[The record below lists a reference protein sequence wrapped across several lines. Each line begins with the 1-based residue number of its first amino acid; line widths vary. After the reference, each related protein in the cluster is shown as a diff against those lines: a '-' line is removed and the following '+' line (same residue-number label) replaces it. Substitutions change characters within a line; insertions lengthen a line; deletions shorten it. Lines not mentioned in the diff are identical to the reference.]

1 MKLRFTLMILAALLL
16 TAVAGASPAPA
27 TSPAAPAVSSSAPV
41 TSAVAEPETCDSNLA
56 IFSLA
61 GLTPAP
67 SPRTGARC
75 GSCGTSPCLGGTT
88 GELCGFRNGLYGYC
102 QSPLG
107 DTCSDGFLK
116 CQCWFGPLP

>member
-1 MKLRFTLMILAALLL
+1 MKLRFMLVVLAALLL

-27 TSPAAPAVSSSAPV
+27 TSPAPAVSSSAP
-41 TSAVAEPETCDSNLA
+41 AAEPDTCDSNLA
-56 IFSLA
+56 IFSVA
-61 GLTPAP
+61 GLTPVP

-75 GSCGTSPCLGGTT
+75 GSCGKDPCLGGTT
-88 GELCGFRNGLYGYC
+88 GELCGFKNGLYGYC

-116 CQCWFGPLP
+116 CQCWYGPLP